1 MVELSAKSFATYRS
15 GGDDISNT
23 CSSTGDRLVNW
34 MPGIASVDRELPS
47 YLSDAPDVL
56 VAVLLAEAEVLAE
69 SEADVITVETVGV
82 DSPVSE
88 ELALELD
95 GNGRFA

>member
-1 MVELSAKSFATYRS
+1 MTVRDIGRDERGDGDGGAVGEEL
-15 GGDDISNT
+15 GDLSNPT
-23 CSSTGDRLVNW
+23 
-34 MPGIASVDRELPS
+34 
-47 YLSDAPDVL
+47 DVL